1 MTRRAAL
8 SVCTVLAAAGFA
20 LADPPQPASGL
31 KAGERPM
38 PYAFVLATGPQ
49 RGQTFCYICDTADKP
64 AVIVFARALSEPLG
78 KLAAKLD
85 QAVADAAAPELR
97 SWLTLL
103 PAGPQPGREARPV
116 ARRPRRRHADLL
128 LHLAVQVLVRD
139 RLLEDEHRLRL
150 VVEHHHEVGL
160 HFLVQLAVEDLF
172 EERVAHRLKLH
183 RRVRRDHAVTLQK
196 NRPL

>member
-8 SVCTVLAAAGFA
+8 TACTVLAAAGLA
-20 LADPPQPASGL
+20 LAQPPQPPSGL
-31 KAGERPM
+31 KPGDRPM

-103 PAGPQPGREARPV
+103 TAGAQPGTETRLVEWGRQHAL
-116 ARRPRRRHADLL
+116 RHVPLG
-128 LHLAVQVLVRD
+128 VF
-139 RLLEDEHRLRL
+139 EDEVGPPAYRLNRQAEVTVIVFVQQK
-150 VVEHHHEVGL
+150 VVANFAFKAGEL
-160 HFLVQLAVEDLF
+160 TD
-172 EERVAHRLKLH
+172 ERVGEVVQSLAKLK
-183 RRVRRDHAVTLQK
+183 
-196 NRPL
+196 